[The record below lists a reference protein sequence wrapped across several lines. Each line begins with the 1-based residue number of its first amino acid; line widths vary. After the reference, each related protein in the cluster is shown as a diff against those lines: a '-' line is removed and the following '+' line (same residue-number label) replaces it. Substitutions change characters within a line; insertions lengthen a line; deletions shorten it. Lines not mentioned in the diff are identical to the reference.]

1 LKTIYGGNNEYLLYA
16 LAVISNSCGHWI
28 WDGIGSNSEKWL
40 IAYGLSF
47 VLRCEDMRKSLKIAA
62 VATMLLIAFGAVAF
76 VYACSQ
82 NNLKA
87 SDDQQTGIQNTQ
99 NSFWWK
105 NVTMPYH
112 RHMPPMCTNDF
123 QWVGRLSENAT
134 LSTVN
139 GTVVSEV
146 RGVLIL
152 DTGTGQIRVLLPKD
166 WTLNE
171 EVVDRATL
179 FNSTFVSPGH
189 SVTIKALESQEF
201 SNANFSIN
209 VMLGYEAIN
218 ATGTHAYAV
227 LPFNIQPK
235 S

>member
-1 LKTIYGGNNEYLLYA
+1 
-16 LAVISNSCGHWI
+16 
-28 WDGIGSNSEKWL
+28 
-40 IAYGLSF
+40 
-47 VLRCEDMRKSLKIAA
+47 LRCEDVRKNLKIAA
-62 VATMLLIAFGAVAF
+62 VATMLLIAFGAVAL

-82 NNLKA
+82 NNLKT

-99 NSFWWK
+99 NFFWWK
-105 NVTMPYH
+105 NVTMPYQNVTMPYH
-112 RHMPPMCTNDF
+112 KHMPPMCTNGF
-123 QWVGRLSENAT
+123 QWAGRLSENAT

-146 RGVLIL
+146 RGMLIL

-166 WTLNE
+166 WTLNG
-171 EVVDRATL
+171 EVVDSATL
-179 FNSTFVSPGH
+179 FNGTFVSPGH
-189 SVTIKALESQEF
+189 SVTIRVLESQEF

-227 LPFNIQPK
+227 LPFNIQP
-235 S
+235 SS